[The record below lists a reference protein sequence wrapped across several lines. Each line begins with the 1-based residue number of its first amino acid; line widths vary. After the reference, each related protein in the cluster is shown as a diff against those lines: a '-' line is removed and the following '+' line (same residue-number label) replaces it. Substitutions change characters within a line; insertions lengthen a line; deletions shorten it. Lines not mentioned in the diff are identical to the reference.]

1 MLSGCCEKN
10 VDRAFD
16 FLVNKSSDTSHVEF
30 AKSTAAIDRKRA
42 AAGFEY
48 AEKHRFELKDAARAV
63 FAYATLP
70 GRDVP
75 SKVWQ
80 AALDGKKQDNLF
92 YLARYYLWA
101 AT

>member
-1 MLSGCCEKN
+1 MPEQCRAHF
-10 VDRAFD
+10 DRRAHCRTA
-16 FLVNKSSDTSHVEF
+16 VSAHNSSKL

-48 AEKHRFELKDAARAV
+48 AEKHRFQLKDAARAV